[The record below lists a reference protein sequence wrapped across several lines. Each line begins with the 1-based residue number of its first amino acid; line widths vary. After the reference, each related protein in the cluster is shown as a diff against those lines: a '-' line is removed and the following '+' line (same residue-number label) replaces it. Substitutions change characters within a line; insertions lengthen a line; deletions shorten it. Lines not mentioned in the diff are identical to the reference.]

1 MSNDERNPNDECRI
15 PSIADAIPLQ
25 RNHCSFWLRNSSFL
39 RHWVFRHSSLTPRD
53 YVATRRCRIRNR
65 AEITCAINVGRICNP
80 SCFPDGLKIR
90 PTKYGQLILARI
102 LGFAILTKALDGFRG
117 VTRPAVRR
125 GISTVLFLVFARCEQ
140 TRRTPDTVVSF
151 LAKSRDA
158 ASTKISAATRI
169 LRGC

>member
-53 YVATRRCRIRNR
+53 YVATRCCRIRNR
-65 AEITCAINVGRICNP
+65 AEITCARNVGWICNP

-90 PTKYGQLILARI
+90 PTKNGQLILARI
-102 LGFAILTKALDGFRG
+102 LSGTFAPCDSDSEESINAT
-117 VTRPAVRR
+117 VRHGR
-125 GISTVLFLVFARCEQ
+125 NRSSVIVIFAEFARSKMFGWGKGWQ
-140 TRRTPDTVVSF
+140 VAP
-151 LAKSRDA
+151 
-158 ASTKISAATRI
+158 
-169 LRGC
+169 